1 VRVHYIQ
8 HVPFEDLGCIEPILI
23 KREHELVRTQMYLG
37 EPLPII
43 KEIDW
48 LQARPV
54 LIRVLFQL

>member
-1 VRVHYIQ
+1 MRVHYIQ

-43 KEIDW
+43 KEID
-48 LQARPV
+48 
-54 LIRVLFQL
+54 